1 MTSTETN
8 TRSTLEARRRYR
20 RLSGACL
27 VVGILVYFA
36 AIQLGYIVAG
46 TLVYWAG
53 FLGMIAVWKGTSI
66 DLYDEREQLLDLE
79 AGGRTLT
86 LFAFVL
92 VFGAP
97 GLVALESASSY
108 QAPPE
113 LWGALFGYAAV
124 FAVYGVIYTVHRYR
138 S

>member
-1 MTSTETN
+1 MTSTETD
-8 TRSTLEARRRYR
+8 TRSTLEVRRRYR
-20 RLSGACL
+20 WLSMACL
-27 VVGILVYFA
+27 VAGILAYFV
-36 AIQLGYIVAG
+36 AIQLDYIVAG

-66 DLYDEREQLLDLE
+66 DLYDEREQLLDLK

-92 VFGAP
+92 VFGVP
-97 GLVALESASSY
+97 GLVALESVGYY
-108 QAPPE
+108 QPSAE
-113 LWGALFGYAAV
+113 LWGAMFGYAAL

>member
-8 TRSTLEARRRYR
+8 TRSTLETRRRYR

-27 VVGILVYFA
+27 VVGILAYFA
-36 AIQLGYIVAG
+36 AIRLDYIVLG

-53 FLGMIAVWKGTSI
+53 FLGMIAIWQGTSI
-66 DLYDEREQLLDLE
+66 DLYDEREQLLDLR
-79 AGGRTLT
+79 AGGWTLGI
-86 LFAFVL
+86 FAFVL

-97 GLVALESASSY
+97 GLVALESTGSY
-108 QAPPE
+108 EAPPE
-113 LWGALFGYAAV
+113 LWGAMFGYAAL